1 MPLNLQKPS
10 LFIWLISAP
19 FIIKPGWP
27 THLSPSLQKCPLSF
41 WWCCDCPLHGCLC
54 QTWHTAST
62 LWWESPA
69 NSWLITAP
77 HLNEWEL
84 KTQKPSLQSY
94 FVSALKIFYCRI
106 YPHFASFYLIRQI
119 MSFNEMCGIMKY
131 SGIVLV
137 RTEAMTVQKTI
148 ERSDTLVYLNVLKTS
163 SLLCTVLCGIIVHL
177 PWL

>member
-10 LFIWLISAP
+10 LFIWLISAS

-106 YPHFASFYLIRQI
+106 YPHFASFYLIR
-119 MSFNEMCGIMKY
+119 SCPSMKCVVLWN
-131 SGIVLV
+131 IVVLFWC
-137 RTEAMTVQKTI
+137 EQKQWQ
-148 ERSDTLVYLNVLKTS
+148 SKK
-163 SLLCTVLCGIIVHL
+163 
-177 PWL
+177 P

>member
-1 MPLNLQKPS
+1 MPLNLQKAS

-41 WWCCDCPLHGCLC
+41 WWCCYCPLHGCLC

-77 HLNEWEL
+77 HLNEREL

-106 YPHFASFYLIRQI
+106 YPHFASFYLIGSCPSTKCVVLWNIVVLFWCEQKQWQSKKNHSEIRHI
-119 MSFNEMCGIMKY
+119 KFNG
-131 SGIVLV
+131 
-137 RTEAMTVQKTI
+137 
-148 ERSDTLVYLNVLKTS
+148 
-163 SLLCTVLCGIIVHL
+163 
-177 PWL
+177 